1 MKQFI
6 KFVLAEVDVEHRLE
20 EPTTTDSQ
28 FVGVQT
34 VCSCSCGDYQYS
46 EDTETADSNFIAMAS
61 QGHREHKHEIV
72 AQRIVN
78 ASTQTLQQFLRSN
91 QQDK

>member
-20 EPTTTDSQ
+20 HPTTTDSQ

-34 VCSCSCGDYQYS
+34 VCSCSCGDYHYS
-46 EDTETADSNFIAMAS
+46 EDTALADSHFNAMAK

-72 AQRIVN
+72 AQRILD
-78 ASTQTLQQFLRSN
+78 ALT
-91 QQDK
+91 